1 MNLIS
6 TGLFAIVIQL
16 AELEHRNLRVSI
28 FFAQFAD
35 LVCIYIIRSC
45 IESARCMLHMHIIYT
60 RHRRVCL
67 TLLPIIQ
74 DVEAAL
80 HVAFQAAPE
89 FGRPD
94 QSPLREEPVLQ
105 RTIGYMDIAR
115 PGQYVV

>member
-1 MNLIS
+1 M
-6 TGLFAIVIQL
+6 
-16 AELEHRNLRVSI
+16 R
-28 FFAQFAD
+28 
-35 LVCIYIIRSC
+35 
-45 IESARCMLHMHIIYT
+45 
-60 RHRRVCL
+60 
-67 TLLPIIQ
+67 Q

>member
-1 MNLIS
+1 M
-6 TGLFAIVIQL
+6 
-16 AELEHRNLRVSI
+16 

-60 RHRRVCL
+60 RHRGVCL
-67 TLLPIIQ
+67 TLLPSQ

-89 FGRPD
+89 VGRPD
-94 QSPLREEPVLQ
+94 DSPLREEPIVLQ
-105 RTIGYMDIAR
+105 RTRYMDISR